1 MALYLTQI
9 GMILTLHSSVYID
22 VIYQRF
28 FSILL
33 RTVES
38 FIPHK
43 KVIIRPRDKW
53 MTGQIRQAIRKRDRL
68 KSLFQ
73 TLGRCLHG
81 RRKILYT
88 RRWNNF
94 TLGLHAEIPARELSK

>member
-1 MALYLTQI
+1 MALYLAQI

-43 KVIIRPRDKW
+43 KVIIRPRDKL

-73 TLGRCLHG
+73 NVNY
-81 RRKILYT
+81 IL
-88 RRWNNF
+88 F
-94 TLGLHAEIPARELSK
+94 RET

>member
-1 MALYLTQI
+1 MALYLAQI

-68 KSLFQ
+68 KNLFQ
-73 TLGRCLHG
+73 TLGAVYMEGG
-81 RRKILYT
+81 RSYILEGGIT
-88 RRWNNF
+88 
-94 TLGLHAEIPARELSK
+94 TVGLHAEIPAHELSK